1 MKFSTRYPL
10 ELLTSSFLLLIRLL
24 LLHWLLSDI
33 TLKRRWDPLYN
44 QVSLSVFFIQEANW
58 TSYIDNPFT
67 PALPV
72 MAFLALT
79 LLISMVNANI
89 MCIYSRDANSL
100 KINGRSVVIDHQ
112 TFFDLPRT
120 PRTTNL
126 FRSIDPNKP
135 YPVMQQVIIT
145 DSGAIVTNAP
155 RIRDIL
161 MVFRIDFRSAPS
173 LFITQDTTGTG
184 TCDLNLQLNPHDIV
198 KVTAFYATRPPPK

>member
-1 MKFSTRYPL
+1 
-10 ELLTSSFLLLIRLL
+10 
-24 LLHWLLSDI
+24 
-33 TLKRRWDPLYN
+33 
-44 QVSLSVFFIQEANW
+44 
-58 TSYIDNPFT
+58 
-67 PALPV
+67 